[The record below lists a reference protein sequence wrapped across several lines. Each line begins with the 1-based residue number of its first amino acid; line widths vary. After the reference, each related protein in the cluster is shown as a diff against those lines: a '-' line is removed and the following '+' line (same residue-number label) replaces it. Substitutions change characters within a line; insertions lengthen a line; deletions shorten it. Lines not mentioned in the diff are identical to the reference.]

1 MIQPSA
7 LNFLI
12 VLAMMIIAGFLLR
25 SLAARWA
32 DNPVGQGLAYI
43 Y

>member
-12 VLAMMIIAGFLLR
+12 VLAMMLIAGFFVR
-25 SLAARWA
+25 SIAARYSDGPLGKA
-32 DNPVGQGLAYI
+32 LGYI